1 MGYKEFG
8 EEPDE
13 DGLTPKELATKSQK
27 ETVVAIMDDFEK
39 HRSSAS
45 ALTARTPHAPM
56 SLDHVPPSRGGAP

>member
-1 MGYKEFG
+1 MVAAPRPLDIEHGTA
-8 EEPDE
+8 PQ

-45 ALTARTPHAPM
+45 ALTARTPH
-56 SLDHVPPSRGGAP
+56 LD